1 MFRAAALALAIT
13 VGACAG
19 IPVEAQIWTACK
31 SFIDVEMALRPFKA
45 SLTARQTG
53 VVLQAVRLTRPIC
66 TGNSGNSGNLVGA
79 LAIVQAQLAEMVRL
93 QQETR

>member
-1 MFRAAALALAIT
+1 MFRAAALAVALL

-31 SFIDVEMALRPFKA
+31 SFIDVETALRPHKA
-45 SLTARQTG
+45 SMAPAQKTA
-53 VVLQAVRLTRPIC
+53 VLQAIRLTRPIC
-66 TGNSGNSGNLVGA
+66 TGASGNSVNLVGA

-93 QQETR
+93 QGGIR